1 MSVVIRLSRAGRV
14 HLPYYHIGV
23 YNSRTRRDGRPVEE
37 LGFYDPKSDK
47 EPVRIDLERAK
58 YWLGVGAR
66 PSATVAT
73 ILKGQGIPSS
83 AWSAKK
89 APSKADKEKKTAAK
103 KTAAKKASAKK
114 AAAKKPAKPAAK
126 KADAAA
132 PAKKRKPRTVSSKAR
147 GEKAKA
153 KS

>member
-83 AWSAKK
+83 AWSRKA
-89 APSKADKEKKTAAK
+89 APSKTEKDKKTAAR
-103 KTAAKKASAKK
+103 KASAKK
-114 AAAKKPAKPAAK
+114 AVAKKPAK

-132 PAKKRKPRTVSSKAR
+132 PATKRKPRTVSSKVR

>member
-23 YNSRTRRDGRPVEE
+23 YNSRTRRDGRPVEQ

-58 YWLGVGAR
+58 YWLSVGAK

-73 ILKGQGIPSS
+73 ILKGQGVKSS
-83 AWSAKK
+83 EWSKK
-89 APSKADKEKKTAAK
+89 KEVAPARKEKKAV
-103 KTAAKKASAKK
+103 AKKASAKK
-114 AAAKKPAKPAAK
+114 AAAKKPAKK
-126 KADAAA
+126 AAA
-132 PAKKRKPRTVSSKAR
+132 DKPAKARKARTATSKAR
-147 GEKAKA
+147 GEKKQKA
-153 KS
+153 

>member
-1 MSVVIRLSRAGRV
+1 MAVVIRLSRAGRV

-58 YWLGVGAR
+58 HWLSVGAK

-73 ILKGQGIPSS
+73 ILKGQGVPSS
-83 AWSAKK
+83 AWSGKA
-89 APSKADKEKKTAAK
+89 APSKAEKEKKTAAR
-103 KTAAKKASAKK
+103 KASAKK
-114 AAAKKPAKPAAK
+114 AAAKRPAK

-153 KS
+153 KG

>member
-23 YNSRTRRDGRPVEE
+23 YNSRTRRDGRPVEQ

-58 YWLGVGAR
+58 YWLSVGAR

-73 ILKGQGIPSS
+73 ILKQQGVSS
-83 AWSAKK
+83 SEWSKKKELPAKV
-89 APSKADKEKKTAAK
+89 KERKV
-103 KTAAKKASAKK
+103 AAKKASAKK
-114 AAAKKPAKPAAK
+114 AAAKRPAKKDGEA
-126 KADAAA
+126 
-132 PAKKRKPRTVSSKAR
+132 AKKRKPRTTSSKAR
-147 GEKAKA
+147 GEKAAA
-153 KS
+153 K